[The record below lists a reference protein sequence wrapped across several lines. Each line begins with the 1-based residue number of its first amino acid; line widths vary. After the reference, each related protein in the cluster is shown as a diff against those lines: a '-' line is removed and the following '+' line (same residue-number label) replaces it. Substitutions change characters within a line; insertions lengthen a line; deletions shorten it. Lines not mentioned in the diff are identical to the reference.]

1 MTVPSGTPANDLK
14 LAGLFNWSTR
24 VLSFR
29 FPTCTAGAAI
39 TSPVP
44 SSTLTSSSA
53 AFLWLAGTDSP
64 SYQIAIGKSAGGSDY
79 CGGVQNISTGTYT
92 YTASSCLP
100 VDGSTFW
107 VRLTT
112 VGGAGGY
119 QDYQYTAPQLQQS
132 QTITFPNP
140 GPLTYGTSPVTL
152 TATATSG
159 LQVTYTVI
167 SGPATVNGSVLTITG
182 AGNVVVRPTKPAT
195 PTG

>member
-1 MTVPSGTPANDLK
+1 M
-14 LAGLFNWSTR
+14 
-24 VLSFR
+24 
-29 FPTCTAGAAI
+29 
-39 TSPVP
+39 
-44 SSTLTSSSA
+44 
-53 AFLWLAGTDSP
+53 
-64 SYQIAIGKSAGGSDY
+64 
-79 CGGVQNISTGTYT
+79 
-92 YTASSCLP
+92 P

-182 AGNVVVRPTKPAT
+182 AGNVVVEADQAGNSNWLAGSSGTGHYRRQQGFVNRYRQCRQHDLWQLAT
-195 PTG
+195 HVYRQL